1 MRQSRPQAPLGI
13 TDAMSSTRYPF
24 ERVREH
30 LLFQSLEDAEW
41 KALTAALL
49 PSRFSPGQ
57 VIFQEGD
64 PSSDL
69 YMILSGVVELRR
81 QYVRH
86 PGDYWLAT
94 LHAGRLF
101 GELSLLTGR
110 RRSFTAVSMTEVQTL
125 RLSTEG
131 LILLP
136 LEVQVKLYRA
146 WSQIISEHLYWLD
159 SMFTDLLEQR
169 GVENVASAMALLHQ
183 RYPA

>member
-1 MRQSRPQAPLGI
+1 MRQIRPPIDLRPAY
-13 TDAMSSTRYPF
+13 AMSSTRYPF

-41 KALTAALL
+41 KALTTALL
-49 PSRFSPGQ
+49 PSRFPPGQ

-69 YMILSGVVELRR
+69 YVMLSGVVELRR

-86 PGDYWLAT
+86 PGDYLLAT

-125 RLSTEG
+125 RLSSEG

-136 LEVQVKLYRA
+136 LEVQLKLYRA
-146 WSQIISEHLYWLD
+146 WSEIISERLYWLD

-183 RYPA
+183 RYPS

>member
-1 MRQSRPQAPLGI
+1 MQTPLP
-13 TDAMSSTRYPF
+13 MSSTRHLSF
-24 ERVREH
+24 ERIREH
-30 LLFQSLEDAEW
+30 LLFQSLEDVEW
-41 KALTAALL
+41 QALTAALL
-49 PSRFSPGQ
+49 PSRFQPGH

-69 YMILSGVVELRR
+69 YVILSGVVELRR

-86 PGDYWLAT
+86 PGDYLLAT
-94 LHAGRLF
+94 LHAGRVF

-110 RRSFTAVSMTEVQTL
+110 RRSFTAISLMDVQTL
-125 RLSTEG
+125 RLSAEG
-131 LILLP
+131 LVLLP

-146 WSQIISEHLYWLD
+146 WSGIISERLYWVD

-183 RYPA
+183 RYPS

>member
-1 MRQSRPQAPLGI
+1 
-13 TDAMSSTRYPF
+13 MSSTRYPF
-24 ERVREH
+24 ERVRDH
-30 LLFQSLEDAEW
+30 LLFQSLADAEW

-69 YMILSGVVELRR
+69 YVVLSGIVELRR
-81 QYVRH
+81 QYMRY

-94 LHAGRLF
+94 LHAGRVF

-110 RRSFTAVSMTEVQTL
+110 RRSFTAVSLTEVQTL
-125 RLSTEG
+125 RLSSEG
-131 LILLP
+131 LLLLP

-146 WSQIISEHLYWLD
+146 WIQIIGERLFWLD
-159 SMFTDLLEQR
+159 SMFADLLEQR
-169 GVENVASAMALLHQ
+169 GAENVASAMALLQQ

>member
-1 MRQSRPQAPLGI
+1 
-13 TDAMSSTRYPF
+13 MSSPRHFSF

-41 KALTAALL
+41 QALTTALL
-49 PSRFSPGQ
+49 PSRFQPGH

-64 PSSDL
+64 ASSDL
-69 YMILSGVVELRR
+69 YVILSGVVELRR

-86 PGDYWLAT
+86 PEDYLLAT
-94 LHAGRLF
+94 LHAGQVF

-110 RRSFTAVSMTEVQTL
+110 RRSFTAVSLMEVQTL

-136 LEVQVKLYRA
+136 LEVQVKLYRT
-146 WSQIISEHLYWLD
+146 WSGLISERLYWIDRMLA
-159 SMFTDLLEQR
+159 DLLEQR
-169 GVENVASAMALLHQ
+169 GVENVASTMAVLHQ
-183 RYPA
+183 RYPS